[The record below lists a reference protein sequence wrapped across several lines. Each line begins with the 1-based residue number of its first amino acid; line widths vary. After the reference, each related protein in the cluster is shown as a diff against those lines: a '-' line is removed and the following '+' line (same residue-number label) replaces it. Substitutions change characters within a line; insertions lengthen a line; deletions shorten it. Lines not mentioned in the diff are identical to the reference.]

1 MLGSIFS
8 NRRGEGED
16 TFLLCDQV
24 LLADF
29 LDFQMLFLVGWSARV
44 FWRGVVFRIFRV
56 SPENP
61 GRGGAHSACF
71 LDFLILFLG
80 GNARH
85 FLRAFSVGFCLW
97 FARMPTRRDICHHFV
112 SFGAIFVNV
121 CVFFVACFSFFGAH
135 GTLPGHFSHKLAHF
149 SSAWGRKATMC

>member
-1 MLGSIFS
+1 VPTFFGGALSLGF
-8 NRRGEGED
+8 
-16 TFLLCDQV
+16 F
-24 LLADF
+24 
-29 LDFQMLFLVGWSARV
+29 
-44 FWRGVVFRIFRV
+44 VFRQKTQ
-56 SPENP
+56 
-61 GRGGAHSACF
+61 GGAVRTLPVF

-149 SSAWGRKATMC
+149 SSAWGRKATM